1 MEKYDYFKCEICG
14 KYKPTGCELVR
25 KLAYSKWIPEAQNE
39 AKKEARLSAFYVLI
53 CSGCETKLQSD
64 SADITSKE

>member
-39 AKKEARLSAFYVLI
+39 AKKEARK
-53 CSGCETKLQSD
+53 KLDEWISEM
-64 SADITSKE
+64 SK